1 MANEYDQQIIAGLI
15 GIVATLLAWIGKLKS
30 RPASGMN
37 EDHLRK
43 IIRDEISEEL
53 RWRSYGQR
61 ISDLEQRKE

>member
-30 RPASGMN
+30 RPNNGMN
-37 EDHLRK
+37 EDRLRK